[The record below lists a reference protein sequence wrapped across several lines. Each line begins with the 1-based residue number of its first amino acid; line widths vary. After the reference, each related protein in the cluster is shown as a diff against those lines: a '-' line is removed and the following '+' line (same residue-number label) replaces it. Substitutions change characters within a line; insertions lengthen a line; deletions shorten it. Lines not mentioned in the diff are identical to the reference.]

1 VDSTG
6 DGGIT
11 VRLRRSAKAHRR
23 AAAVLAI
30 ALGLVLAPAASGSF
44 ASAATDSETAASGDW
59 VLISISRRCV
69 GVEVRRCVQVER
81 RSDPF
86 RIRASAGIRDV
97 DGGSDYSVAVHDVQ
111 LQRLVNGSWAFVSG
125 SLVGDYDGWWPV
137 RDVAHGLGRDP
148 ACGEVK
154 YRALAHFQWQ
164 GPSPADQ
171 WLASDAATIISIC

>member
-1 VDSTG
+1 MK
-6 DGGIT
+6 
-11 VRLRRSAKAHRR
+11 LRRNAKAHRR
-23 AAAVLAI
+23 TTAMLAV

-44 ASAATDSETAASGDW
+44 ASAATESVTESATAASGDW

-97 DGGSDYSVAVHDVQ
+97 DGGVDYSVAVHDMQ
-111 LQRLVNGSWAFVSG
+111 LQRLVGGSWVFVSG
-125 SLVGDYDGWWPV
+125 SLGSDYDGWWPV
-137 RDVAHGLGRDP
+137 RDVARGPGRDP

-154 YRALAHFQWQ
+154 YRALAHFQWR
-164 GPSPADQ
+164 GSSSGDQ
-171 WLASDAATIISIC
+171 WHASDAATVISVC